1 MTASHIETLLTIVE
15 LERDAYGSALYQ
27 IAAYVG
33 LDTRDLDEPLPFA
46 DAVVAAV
53 EAWASSSR
61 SEAARIPC
69 PDE

>member
-27 IAAYVG
+27 IAAFVG
-33 LDTRDLDEPLPFA
+33 LDTRDLDDPLMFA

-53 EAWASSSR
+53 EASASSSTTEAGR
-61 SEAARIPC
+61 EPYPSE
-69 PDE
+69 